1 MNRKTKSI
9 IVTVV
14 CVFLLLGACSMLVGI
29 TGNRNSGS
37 NGTTPSNSTLPT
49 LTVGTKL
56 DDSGGYISFLG
67 DSITTYSGYS
77 NNTAYNSTIGGNGVY
92 YTSSKMSVVDTWW
105 YQTAKA
111 LNMGLCVNN
120 SWDGSR
126 VTDTKATIPSGVE
139 RASQLH
145 NDNTGKKPNV
155 IVIYMGTNDV
165 GNGIAL
171 ETFEAAYTEM
181 LNIVK
186 SNYPSADVYCCTLL
200 PESRTEGRTEELEA
214 YNNSIKTMTQ
224 NAGYTVIDFYGEI
237 SDWDYTSDTF
247 VDGTLRVH
255 PTAAG
260 MDKLSRV
267 AVQVIQAN
275 R

>member
-1 MNRKTKSI
+1 MTKRSKSI
-9 IVTVV
+9 LGVI
-14 CVFLLLGACSMLVGI
+14 LLIIGLLAVCSMLTSNSKG
-29 TGNRNSGS
+29 GSGS
-37 NGTTPSNSTLPT
+37 GTSSGSDVKLPT
-49 LTVGTKL
+49 LSVGSQL
-56 DDSGGYISFLG
+56 DDTEGYISFLG

-92 YTSSKMSVVDTWW
+92 YTSSKMIVNETWW
-105 YQTAKA
+105 YQTAVA

-139 RASQLH
+139 RASELH
-145 NDNTGKKPNV
+145 NDNTGKKPDV

-181 LNIVK
+181 LNVVK
-186 SNYPSADVYCCTLL
+186 TNYPTADVYCCTLL

-214 YNNSIKTMTQ
+214 YNDSIKTMTQ
-224 NAGYTVIDFYGEI
+224 NAGYTVIDFYEEI

>member
-1 MNRKTKSI
+1 MTKQNKSTLGIVIFVLGLFAVISI
-9 IVTVV
+9 
-14 CVFLLLGACSMLVGI
+14 F
-29 TGNRNSGS
+29 TGGSSENS
-37 NGTTPSNSTLPT
+37 STSGNKVKLPT
-49 LTVGTKL
+49 LSVGSQL
-56 DDSGGYISFLG
+56 DDTEGMISFLG

-77 NNTAYNSTIGGNGVY
+77 NNTAYNSSIGGNGVY
-92 YTSSKMSVVDTWW
+92 YTSSKMIVNETWW
-105 YQTAKA
+105 YQTAVA

-139 RASQLH
+139 RASELH
-145 NDNTGKKPNV
+145 NDNTGKKPDV

-181 LNIVK
+181 LNVVK
-186 SNYPSADVYCCTLL
+186 TNYPTAEVYCCTLL

-214 YNNSIKTMTQ
+214 YNDSIKTMTQ

-260 MDKLSRV
+260 MDKLSKV

-275 R
+275 K